1 MRPRVTKTVRKID
14 QKRKSVPGMS
24 LSYNVELTQL
34 SIQKYHYN
42 LFSCF
47 FHLM

>member
-1 MRPRVTKTVRKID
+1 MKPRVTKTVRKID

-24 LSYNVELTQL
+24 LSYNAELTQL